1 MRVPAGPD
9 AHRRHVPS
17 AECLLRT
24 LCHRRLCSYLLS
36 SCASS
41 SSRKGQRQVKLCTRK
56 WVVLIVLALVII
68 VRLSAIRAR
77 AAGRDGGRVLR
88 GVGTG
93 SGDSG
98 GRLSNFLCADV
109 LRLRRGGVGGRA
121 VRVTSSG

>member
-56 WVVLIVLALVII
+56 WVTLIQFVTEDGSCVAW
-68 VRLSAIRAR
+68 AQE
-77 AAGRDGGRVLR
+77 AG
-88 GVGTG
+88 TA
-93 SGDSG
+93 
-98 GRLSNFLCADV
+98 ADV
-109 LRLRRGGVGGRA
+109 YQICSALMSYDFVAGV
-121 VRVTSSG
+121 